1 MMKINPLNCIDF
13 YKSGHLVQYPEGTE
27 LIYSNF
33 TPRSSRLFNG
43 KSNEIVFAGLQG
55 FCKWFLI
62 DLWNEGF
69 FNQPKEQ
76 VVKGYKRRMDNSL
89 GPDAVS
95 MTHIE
100 ALHDLGYLPLK
111 IKALPEGARV
121 PMKVPVLTIVNT
133 HPEFF
138 WLVNYLESVMSAEL
152 WKTCTNATIA
162 AEYKDLL
169 VKYAK
174 ETGSPVEFCDLQG
187 HDFSFRGMS
196 GVFDAASSGFG
207 HLISF
212 AGTDSVPAIDY
223 AEEYYGANV
232 EKELIGVSVPAT
244 EHSVTCLSIFDI
256 EAELSLTGSYN
267 GVSIDEYERMLVTN

>member
-1 MMKINPLNCIDF
+1 
-13 YKSGHLVQYPEGTE
+13 
-27 LIYSNF
+27 
-33 TPRSSRLFNG
+33 
-43 KSNEIVFAGLQG
+43 
-55 FCKWFLI
+55 
-62 DLWNEGF
+62 
-69 FNQPKEQ
+69 
-76 VVKGYKRRMDNSL
+76 
-89 GPDAVS
+89 
-95 MTHIE
+95 
-100 ALHDLGYLPLK
+100 
-111 IKALPEGARV
+111 
-121 PMKVPVLTIVNT
+121 MKVPVLTIVNT